1 MHRDSPRPVKRK
13 GTERTDCPFY
23 GQCLTFAVKR
33 NWKHWSCGTCR
44 NHMLAPIYKKRKY
57 IEDYYELLAQ
67 IYPEFR
73 KKYEHCME
81 AYDEPAT

>member
-1 MHRDSPRPVKRK
+1 
-13 GTERTDCPFY
+13 
-23 GQCLTFAVKR
+23 
-33 NWKHWSCGTCR
+33 
-44 NHMLAPIYKKRKY
+44 MLAPIYKKRKY